1 MTPDRDAH
9 AIDTLPRLEAL
20 LGPLSDA
27 SVHKELPYVHPAYRA
42 MIAASP
48 FAVLATTGP
57 GGLDASPR
65 GDPAG
70 FVQLLDDKTLLLP
83 ERRGNNRADSLRNIV
98 AAPRVALLFLIPG
111 VGETLRVNGH
121 ARITFG
127 QVGLSRNGIDQFS
140 FIHFEHLMGICRE
153 TARRGIVSASL
164 PFPVGL
170 AIHAPDG
177 IGMSLQ
183 PRGVDVFPAGI
194 TASQRPDLAHDHQ
207 RPIPGQGA
215 FQNLVGLISVVHIDT
230 SEPYPQPTPITHRP
244 AQKHA

>member
-1 MTPDRDAH
+1 MTPARDEH

-83 ERRGNNRADSLRNIV
+83 ERRGNNRADSLRNIL
-98 AAPRVALLFLIPG
+98 ADPRVALLFLIPG
-111 VGETLRVNGH
+111 GGETLRVNGRASITVDPALLQRFAVDGKPPQCVLNIQVDTVYFQC
-121 ARITFG
+121 ARAI
-127 QVGLSRNGIDQFS
+127 QRSRLWQ
-140 FIHFEHLMGICRE
+140 
-153 TARRGIVSASL
+153 
-164 PFPVGL
+164 PV
-170 AIHAPDG
+170 APD
-177 IGMSLQ
+177 
-183 PRGVDVFPAGI
+183 A
-194 TASQRPDLAHDHQ
+194 
-207 RPIPGQGA
+207 
-215 FQNLVGLISVVHIDT
+215 
-230 SEPYPQPTPITHRP
+230 RP
-244 AQKHA
+244 AVPTAGTILAALTQDQIDGQAYDAALPARQQATLY